1 MYDLDNAMDVLDT
14 LEKKKEKGVEVKE
27 ISKNKIQIGFVEG
40 YFSKINV
47 VAIKLDS
54 ELNTGDII
62 EIGTED
68 ESVRQKVI
76 SMQINRNDVYTAYP
90 GDSVGIKLR
99 YKVNEGEAV
108 YKIER

>member
-14 LEKKKEKGVEVKE
+14 LEKKNDKKTE
-27 ISKNKIQIGFVEG
+27 INNNIQNRVQIGTVEG

-54 ELNTGDII
+54 ELNTGDLI

-68 ESVRQKVI
+68 ESVRQRVS
-76 SMQINRNDVYTAYP
+76 SMQIDRNDVYTAYS

-108 YKIER
+108 YKIEQ

>member
-14 LEKKKEKGVEVKE
+14 LEKKNDKKTE
-27 ISKNKIQIGFVEG
+27 INNNIQNRVQIGTVEG

-54 ELNTGDII
+54 ELNTGDLI

-68 ESVRQKVI
+68 ESVRQRVS
-76 SMQINRNDVYTAYP
+76 SMQIDRNDVYTAYS

-99 YKVNEGEAV
+99 YEVNEGEAV
-108 YKIER
+108 YKIEQ